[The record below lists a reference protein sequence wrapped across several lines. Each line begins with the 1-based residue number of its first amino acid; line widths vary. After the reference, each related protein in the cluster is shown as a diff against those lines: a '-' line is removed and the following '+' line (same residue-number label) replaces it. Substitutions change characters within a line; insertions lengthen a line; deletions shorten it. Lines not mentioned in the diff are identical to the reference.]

1 MVPEI
6 CQPDLSDFMKG
17 VVPVKDT
24 RILMY
29 EKIEKLL
36 QNDLR
41 LLKEGIPANGI
52 WTVCQWEDTGYHG
65 AVRIIPT
72 EFGSKEYALW
82 VDVFETI
89 YDPIFSNSLYR
100 GTQNEIME
108 WLQNQEHVSEIYD
121 CMKHLHELAEDD

>member
-1 MVPEI
+1 
-6 CQPDLSDFMKG
+6 MKESQ
-17 VVPVKDT
+17 V
-24 RILMY
+24 LMY
-29 EKIEKLL
+29 EKIEKLFE
-36 QNDLR
+36 NDLR

-52 WTVCQWEDTGYHG
+52 WTVCDWEGTGYHG

-89 YDPIFSNSLYR
+89 YDPIFSNSLFR
-100 GTQNEIME
+100 GKLSEVRQ
-108 WLQNQEHVSEIYD
+108 WLQNHDHISEVYE